1 MTAIADID
9 APPLQDRFLA
19 DPSLTHLM
27 GRLDVV
33 VSRARRAVAAHR
45 VPDPGGDERFRG
57 LYISDAEVDYHISG
71 SAGHISGGGGIPSPS
86 TDEDSAERLGLVEAA
101 ADCAEAA
108 GADLRLRRLAS
119 GFALSGVEVD
129 VLLVALAPDMD
140 PRLERVY
147 AYLHDDV
154 SRRRASIGLALA
166 LCGVERI
173 STARFAFGA
182 GAPLVAGGLLVLDDA
197 DRPFLTRSLRV
208 PDRVLAHLLGDDQAE
223 PSVAELVTACA
234 AAPVGDTR
242 ELVAALR
249 AGCRLSYV
257 HERPG
262 AAGWSMA
269 GRACAEVGTGCLSV
283 DLSRVGRDDDL
294 RGVAQRLAREALL
307 TGRVLLAGP
316 VEALADRGPDAIR
329 PLAEARSPVILVG
342 AREWDPQWSREIPF
356 IVDAHPL
363 DHAGRCR
370 IWSTVLDGTALDGAS
385 VDLGAQFRLTP
396 EQIARASLFA
406 RAKASASDRPLRVDD
421 LRGGSRAQNAAGLER
436 LARRV
441 SPRVGW
447 EDLVLTAAVVAQL
460 RELGSRV
467 RQRERVLDE
476 WGMGRRSSK
485 GRGVKALFAGE
496 SGTGK
501 TIAAEAIAGDLGL
514 DMYVVD
520 LSTVIDKYVGETEK
534 NLDRIFAEAD
544 RVNGVLLFD
553 EADALFGRRSE
564 VKDAQDRYAN
574 VEVAYLLQR
583 MESFDGLAILTT
595 NLRANL
601 DEAFARR
608 LDAIVDF
615 PMPEDE
621 DRHRLWDLNLAM
633 GSPLADDID
642 VGFLA
647 AQFKLSGGSIRN
659 IVLSAAIEAAEG
671 DGGVGMAGLVRATIG
686 EYRKLGRLVVEAE
699 FGPFLAEHDHKGG

>member
-1 MTAIADID
+1 VTAIAE
-9 APPLQDRFLA
+9 AVARTGT
-19 DPSLTHLM
+19 DPSLAHLL

-33 VSRARRAVAAHR
+33 VSRARHTVAVHR

-57 LYISDAEVDYHISG
+57 LYISDAEVDAHLSAESG
-71 SAGHISGGGGIPSPS
+71 AVLEAADP
-86 TDEDSAERLGLVEAA
+86 DSAALTRRVENE
-101 ADCAEAA
+101 ADGAEAE
-108 GADLRLRRLAS
+108 GADLRLRRLAEAF
-119 GFALSGVEVD
+119 GLNELD
-129 VLLVALAPDMD
+129 IDLLLVALAPDID

-154 SRRRASIGLALA
+154 SRRRASTGLALQ
-166 LCGVERI
+166 LCGAERT
-173 STARFAFGA
+173 SAARFAFAA
-182 GAPLVAGGLLVLDDA
+182 GAPLVSGGLLVIDDA

-208 PDRVLAHLLGDDQAE
+208 PDRVTAHLLGDDRAE
-223 PSVAELVTACA
+223 PSVAELVTPCA
-234 AAPVGDTR
+234 AGSVGDVG
-242 ELVAALR
+242 ELVAAL
-249 AGCRLSYV
+249 AGGCRLAYV

-262 AAGWSMA
+262 GAGLSMA
-269 GRACAEVGTGCLSV
+269 GRAFTELGVGVLSI
-283 DLSRVGRDDDL
+283 DLARVGRDDDV
-294 RGVAQRLAREALL
+294 RGVVQRLAREALL
-307 TGRVLLAGP
+307 SGRSLLAGP
-316 VEALADRGPDAIR
+316 VEALADRGPEAVR
-329 PLAEARSPVILVG
+329 PLAETRARVVLVG
-342 AREWDPQWSREIPF
+342 SRAWDPQWSREVPF
-356 IVDAHPL
+356 SVEAEAL

-370 IWSTVLDGTALDGAS
+370 IWSSVLDGTVLDGAS
-385 VDLGAQFRLTP
+385 VDLGNQFRLTP
-396 EQIARASLFA
+396 EQIGRASA
-406 RAKASASDRPLRVDD
+406 VAQAKATAAGRALRVDD
-421 LRGGSRAQNAAGLER
+421 LRAGSRAQNAAGLER

-441 SPRVGW
+441 APRVGW
-447 EDLVLTAAVVAQL
+447 EDLVLAGPVVTQL
-460 RELGSRV
+460 RDLASRV

-501 TIAAEAIAGDLGL
+501 TLAAEAIAGDLGL

-520 LSTVIDKYVGETEK
+520 LSTVVDKYVGETEK

-608 LDAIVDF
+608 LDAIADF
-615 PMPEDE
+615 PMPEEE
-621 DRHRLWDLNLAM
+621 DRQRLWELNLAL
-633 GSPLADDID
+633 GAPLADDID
-642 VGFLA
+642 LGFLA

-659 IVLSAAIEAAEG
+659 IVLSAAFEAAESRG
-671 DGGVGMAGLVRATIG
+671 AVGMGELVRGTIG

-699 FGPFLAEHDHKGG
+699 FGPFLAHAG